1 VTTWEVLAVLAAGLA
16 AGGVNAIVGAGTLVT
31 FSTLVTIGIPPLT
44 ANVSNTVGLAAGS
57 LSSSLGYRRELGEQ
71 RSRAVRLA
79 PASVLGGV
87 TGAALLMVLPASTF
101 DAVVPVLI
109 LLGVVLV
116 VVQPRLAKRLETPR
130 EVVGHGGPLVLLG
143 VFVTGIYGG
152 YFGAAQGVLLIALL
166 AITLDQNLQRVNAM
180 KNLLAAL
187 VNVVA
192 AIFFIFA
199 ADIDWLVAL
208 LIMGSSIVGGW
219 LGAHYGRHLSQTLLR
234 WFIVVIGL
242 VAVIVM
248 VSQ

>member
-1 VTTWEVLAVLAAGLA
+1 MTPWEVVAVLAAGLA

-57 LSSSLGYRRELGEQ
+57 FSSSVGYRRELNEQ
-71 RSRAVRLA
+71 RSRAIRLA
-79 PASVLGGV
+79 PASILGGV
-87 TGAALLMVLPASTF
+87 TGAALLMVLPSSTF

-116 VVQPRLAKRLETPR
+116 VVQPRLAKRLETPH

-166 AITLDQNLQRVNAM
+166 AITVDQNLQRVNAM
-180 KNLLAAL
+180 KNLLATL
-187 VNVVA
+187 VNLVA

-199 ADIDWLVAL
+199 ADIDWLVAA

-242 VAVIVM
+242 VAVTVM
-248 VSQ
+248 VTQ

>member
-1 VTTWEVLAVLAAGLA
+1 MTTWEVLAVLAAGLA

-57 LSSSLGYRRELGEQ
+57 FSSSFGYRRELREQ
-71 RSRAVRLA
+71 RSRAARLA
-79 PASVLGGV
+79 PSSILGGV

-116 VVQPRLAKRLETPR
+116 VVQPRLAKRLETPH

-187 VNVVA
+187 VNLVA
-192 AIFFIFA
+192 AIFFIFV

-208 LIMGSSIVGGW
+208 LIMASSIVGGW

-242 VAVIVM
+242 VAVAAM
-248 VSQ
+248 VTQ

>member
-1 VTTWEVLAVLAAGLA
+1 MAAGLA

-31 FSTLVTIGIPPLT
+31 FSTLVTIGVPPLT

-57 LSSSLGYRRELGEQ
+57 FSSSVGYRRELNEQ
-71 RSRAVRLA
+71 RSRAIRLA
-79 PASVLGGV
+79 PASILGGV
-87 TGAALLMVLPASTF
+87 SGAALLMVLPSTTF

-116 VVQPRLAKRLETPR
+116 VVQPRLAKRLETPH

-166 AITLDQNLQRVNAM
+166 AITVDQNLQRVNAM
-180 KNLLAAL
+180 KNLLATL
-187 VNVVA
+187 VNLVA

-199 ADIDWLVAL
+199 ADIDWLVAV

-242 VAVIVM
+242 VAVTVM
-248 VSQ
+248 VTQ

>member
-1 VTTWEVLAVLAAGLA
+1 MLAAGLA

-57 LSSSLGYRRELGEQ
+57 FSSSLGYRRELSEQ
-71 RSRAVRLA
+71 RSRAARLA
-79 PASVLGGV
+79 PASILGGV
-87 TGAALLMVLPASTF
+87 TGAALLMVLPSSTF

-116 VVQPRLAKRLETPR
+116 VVQPGLAKRLETPHD
-130 EVVGHGGPLVLLG
+130 VVGHGGPLVLLG

-166 AITLDQNLQRVNAM
+166 AITVDQNLQRVNAM

-187 VNVVA
+187 VNLVA
-192 AIFFIFA
+192 AIFFVFA
-199 ADIDWLVAL
+199 ANIDWLVAV

-219 LGAHYGRHLSQTLLR
+219 LGAHYGRHLSHTFLR

-242 VAVIVM
+242 VAVTVM
-248 VSQ
+248 VTQ